1 LKIGFADCSRS
12 SVVLQF
18 AIMPPIVAFELDS
31 YLETGNHISYH
42 VEREGRRPP
51 LLLEDLLEFDTP

>member
-1 LKIGFADCSRS
+1 
-12 SVVLQF
+12 VVLQF

-31 YLETGNHISYH
+31 YLETGNNISYH

-51 LLLEDLLEFDTP
+51 LLLEDLLEFDTL